1 MNVLMIQASM
11 HMKHMHEDFSDV
23 RLAIQ
28 WHVVAMFA
36 PSFFTGAII
45 QKLGIKTTI
54 CAGLILLIGCAAIN
68 MGSSS
73 YAVMT
78 SSLIVLGLGW
88 NLTYVGGGAL
98 LAQSLQNVPG
108 AMQMQG
114 KNDLFIAIFATIG
127 AFTPSLLLGTLG
139 WEGTNGICMML
150 CIVLLAATASLLNRK
165 PQPDYSVGGISK

>member
-1 MNVLMIQASM
+1 
-11 HMKHMHEDFSDV
+11 
-23 RLAIQ
+23 
-28 WHVVAMFA
+28 
-36 PSFFTGAII
+36 
-45 QKLGIKTTI
+45 
-54 CAGLILLIGCAAIN
+54 
-68 MGSSS
+68 
-73 YAVMT
+73 VMT